1 MGLLECQDMTQ
12 SSTPFVSRKICLKTA
27 LFEKKKMSD
36 DTISIC
42 IKRPCYIFVISC
54 VNFPPFKT
62 LMCCKRKGVKQ
73 RERHFHEYAAIQQ
86 QFLRNSHTAY
96 VPHIKVLH
104 IIMMEMKLEGDFVQV
119 GLEFRL

>member
-1 MGLLECQDMTQ
+1 
-12 SSTPFVSRKICLKTA
+12 
-27 LFEKKKMSD
+27 
-36 DTISIC
+36 
-42 IKRPCYIFVISC
+42 
-54 VNFPPFKT
+54 
-62 LMCCKRKGVKQ
+62 MCCKRKGVKQ

-119 GLEFRL
+119 GLDRYVKKTPGKKLPIWTTLSIKTEQYILYQEGEMQLTLSRN